1 MKSPYRKG
9 KAKSLVT
16 LPFLIA
22 ALSALSA
29 FFLSR
34 EIPVPVPFLR
44 NAEIKT
50 IDQRFEYRGPIRIG
64 DTSKVVI
71 VQISD
76 QSFEAL
82 PNSFPFPKRYYAKLI
97 ENLERAGA
105 KAIGIDIV
113 FDTPSKNPKDDSLLS
128 VMLEKYPNVVLA
140 GRTDIDISSRYRILK
155 SQDFYNNIFAKTDS
169 SIGIVFVRNDP
180 DGIYRSYMPFA
191 EFPTSDTTFKR
202 IPTFGFEVA
211 AKYLNLHSAIATNE
225 RNFFVF
231 GTERIPKYNGTS
243 ILINYAGPSGSF
255 PTYDIWQ
262 VLDDSTFTT
271 KDEAEYHVQINDY
284 YDLLS
289 RKVFKGKV
297 VLVGAAYPESGDLKP
312 IPFTNTDGGN
322 LAYGVEI
329 HANAIET
336 LLDRNFYQRSGWIF
350 DFVEMFVGALIV
362 SGVAFTS
369 RNFKK
374 AKSFIPVFLPLVA
387 TIIVGYISYRIAFNT
402 FVSRRVVLLVIYP
415 SIGFV
420 LSYIGSVV
428 YQYVSERKQ
437 KAVIKSI
444 FSRYV
449 HPAVVNQLVANPEL
463 VRLGGER
470 KRLTVLF
477 SDIANFTAVSEKLE
491 PEALVEQLN
500 EYLSAMTEV
509 IFRYGGTLD
518 KYIGD
523 AIVAF
528 WGAPVDVPDHAFKA
542 CEAACEMTSVL
553 SVLHEKW
560 QEKGM
565 PLLNFRIGINTGDM
579 IVGNVGGQERFAY
592 TVIGDSVNLAAR
604 LETANKMYRTRILIS
619 QFTYELVKEKVFTR
633 ELDLIIVKG
642 KSDPVRIYEVISI
655 GNDNVDEKKKEVVR
669 YYCLGL
675 EKYKKRDWSG
685 AAEFFEKALHVNP
698 DDYPS
703 EMYLERSRIFEIEPP
718 SEEWNGVFVMQTK

>member
-1 MKSPYRKG
+1 MLYS
-9 KAKSLVT
+9 KATTKSLVL
-16 LPFLIA
+16 LPILIA
-22 ALSALSA
+22 VLSSS
-29 FFLSR
+29 FSFMLSR
-34 EIPVPVPFLR
+34 ELPITVPFLR

-50 IDQRFEYRGPIRIG
+50 IDQRFEYRGPMNIK
-64 DTSKVVI
+64 DSSKVVI

-82 PNSFPFPKRYYAKLI
+82 PNSFPFPKSYYAKLI
-97 ENLERAGA
+97 ENLEKAGA
-105 KAIGIDIV
+105 RSIGIDIV
-113 FDTPSKNPKDDSLLS
+113 FDTPSKNPQDDSLLS
-128 VMLEKYPNVVLA
+128 NILDQYPNVVLA
-140 GRTDIDISSRYRILK
+140 GRTDIDISARYKILR

-191 EFPTSDTTFKR
+191 RFSISDSSFKTV
-202 IPTFGFEVA
+202 PTFGFEVA
-211 AKYLNLHSAIATNE
+211 AKYLRLHSAIAADDGD
-225 RNFFVF
+225 FFHF
-231 GTERIPKYNGTS
+231 GPYDVPKYNTSS
-243 ILINYAGPSGSF
+243 ILINYSGPSGSF

-271 KDEAEYHVQINDY
+271 KDEAENKIQINDY

-289 RKVFKGKV
+289 SRVFNDKV

-312 IPFTNTDGGN
+312 VPFSNSDGNN

-336 LLDRNFYQRSGWIF
+336 LLDGKFYSRSGWIF
-350 DFVEMFVGALIV
+350 DLLEMLLGSLIV
-362 SGVAFTS
+362 SFVAFTS

-374 AKSFIPVFLPLVA
+374 AKGFLPVLLPLAA
-387 TIIVGYISYRIAFNT
+387 TLIVSYASYKIAFSV
-402 FVSRRVVLLVIYP
+402 FVSKRVLLLVIYP
-415 SIGFV
+415 SIGFMM
-420 LSYIGSVV
+420 SYVSSVV

-477 SDIANFTAVSEKLE
+477 SDIANFTSVSEKLE
-491 PEALVEQLN
+491 PETLVEQLN
-500 EYLSAMTEV
+500 EYLSAMTDV
-509 IFRYGGTLD
+509 VFKYGGTLD

-528 WGAPVDVPDHAFKA
+528 WGAPVDVPDHALKA
-542 CEAACEMTSVL
+542 CEAAVEMTKVL
-553 SVLHEKW
+553 KVLHVQW
-560 QEKGM
+560 RDRGM
-565 PLLNFRIGINTGDM
+565 PILNFRVGINTGEM
-579 IVGNVGGQERFAY
+579 IVGNVGGQDRFAY

-604 LETANKMYRTRILIS
+604 LETANKMYKTRILIS
-619 QFTYELVKEKVFTR
+619 QFTYDLVKDKVFAR

-642 KSDPVRIYEVISI
+642 KTEPVTIYEVISTRQ
-655 GNDNVDEKKKEVVR
+655 DDVDDKTREVIHD
-669 YYCLGL
+669 YCLGL
-675 EKYKKRDWSG
+675 QRYKNRDWSG
-685 AAEFFEKALHVNP
+685 AAEFFEKALIIDP

-703 EMYLERSRIFEIEPP
+703 EMYLERSKIFEIEPP
-718 SEEWNGVFVMQTK
+718 PEDWNGVFVMQTK

>member
-1 MKSPYRKG
+1 MKSLYKKRKV
-9 KAKSLVT
+9 KNLLA
-16 LPFLIA
+16 LPVVIA
-22 ALSALSA
+22 LLSALFS
-29 FFLSR
+29 FLLSR
-34 EIPVPVPFLR
+34 EIPIAIPFLR

-50 IDQRFEYRGPIRIG
+50 IDQRFGYRGPVNIR
-64 DTSKVVI
+64 DTSRVVI

-105 KAIGIDIV
+105 RAIGIDIV
-113 FDTPSKNPKDDSLLS
+113 FDTPSKNSQDDSLLS
-128 VMLEKYPNVVLA
+128 VVLERYPNVVLA
-140 GRTDIDISSRYRILK
+140 GRTDIDISSRYKILK

-191 EFPTSDTTFKR
+191 EFQTSDSTFKI
-202 IPTFGFEVA
+202 IPTFGFEVV
-211 AKYLNLHSAIATNE
+211 AKYLRLNSAIATND
-225 RNFFVF
+225 RNSFIF
-231 GTERIPKYNGTS
+231 GPDKIPKYNES
-243 ILINYAGPSGSF
+243 SMLINYAGPSGSF

-271 KDEAEYHVQINDY
+271 KDEAENHIQINDY

-289 RKVFKGKV
+289 RKVFYGKV

-312 IPFTNTDGGN
+312 IPFTNADGGN

-336 LLDRNFYQRSGWIF
+336 LIDRNFYARSGWVF
-350 DFVEMFVGALIV
+350 DLVEMLLGALIV
-362 SGVAFTS
+362 SVVAFTV
-369 RNFKK
+369 RNFKR
-374 AKSFIPVFLPLVA
+374 AKSFMLVILPLVA
-387 TIIVGYISYRIAFNT
+387 TIIVSYISYRIAFSA
-402 FVSRRVVLLVIYP
+402 FVNKRLVLLVIYP
-415 SIGFV
+415 SIGFMI
-420 LSYIGSVV
+420 SYVSSVV
-428 YQYVSERKQ
+428 YQYVLERKQ
-437 KAVIKSI
+437 KGMIKSI

-477 SDIANFTAVSEKLE
+477 SDIANFTSVSEKLQ

-509 IFRYGGTLD
+509 VFKYGGTLD

-542 CEAACEMTSVL
+542 CEAACEMTKEL

-560 QEKGM
+560 RQNQK
-565 PLLNFRIGINTGDM
+565 PILNFRVGINTGDM

-619 QFTYELVKEKVFTR
+619 EFTYEMVKDKVFAR

-642 KSDPVRIYEVISI
+642 KSKPVKIYEVISSRQ
-655 GNDNVDEKKKEVVR
+655 NEVDEKTKEVVN
-669 YYCLGL
+669 YYCMGL
-675 EKYKKRDWSG
+675 ERYKNRDWS
-685 AAEFFEKALHVNP
+685 AAANFFERALQINP

-703 EMYLERSRIFEIEPP
+703 EMYLERSKIFEIEPP